1 MHKAKGLEFDHIIV
15 PGLAKLTRSD
25 NNPLLEWH
33 ERINSRGQ
41 ARLFMAALTETGEE
55 EDKLYSLLRHEKQYK
70 SYLENTRLLYI
81 AITRAKKSAKL
92 FAAVGVNKKQELQIP
107 SSSLLSRIWREIQ
120 SEAHKGINSLQV
132 HSAELLASKCNSK
145 DNPTR
150 LGVPLP
156 TLITRFTNS
165 PAFEPKERLQLRQQ
179 LPNAETD
186 LTLTQESSQKE
197 GILNAAI
204 GSLIHSVLEDYSN
217 SKDKEIFLSNLDSQ
231 KAYWKLLL
239 RNKVTSKLELT
250 ESLSFIERT
259 LEKLLH
265 DNGLK
270 WIFSHDYTECH
281 SEYPITSISQG
292 KIHEHIIDRTLVD
305 NNGVRWIIDYKTGI
319 PVNEEE
325 ADFIIKQKIAHESQ
339 LYRYRSLFAEL
350 ENRKTKTAILFTSI
364 QKLIEV

>member
-107 SSSLLSRIWREIQ
+107 PSSLLSRIWREIQ
-120 SEAHKGINSLQV
+120 SEAHKEVNSLQI
-132 HSAELLASKCNSK
+132 HSADLLASKCNSR
-145 DNPTR
+145 NNSIR
-150 LGVPLP
+150 LDVPLP
-156 TLITRFTNS
+156 TLIKRFRNS
-165 PAFEPKERLQLRQQ
+165 PTFNPKERLQLQQQ
-179 LPNAETD
+179 LPSAETD
-186 LTLTQESSQKE
+186 LTLTQESSQEK
-197 GILNAAI
+197 GIINAAT

-217 SKDKEIFLSNLDSQ
+217 SKDKENFLSNLDSQ

-239 RNKVTSKLELT
+239 RNKVTSKLELI
-250 ESLSFIERT
+250 ESLCFIEKT